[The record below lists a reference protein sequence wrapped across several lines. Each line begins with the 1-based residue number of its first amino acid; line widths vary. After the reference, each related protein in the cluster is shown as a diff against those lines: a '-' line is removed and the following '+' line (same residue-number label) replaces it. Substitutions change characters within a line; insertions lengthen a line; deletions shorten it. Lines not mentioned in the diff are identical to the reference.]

1 MDLQSTRMMLHN
13 SNRYLLKSNALS
25 MGIAF
30 FEGMIFYQHVCQL
43 FYGQCV
49 APELLPLPFAGISVA
64 SDWDETQPMEEME
77 MNFDM
82 AMPLT
87 EEEEQHTAA
96 LVANSLPEE
105 AWALFFQICM
115 SMWFSVPQIMAIPCV
130 AYFIFVVDS
139 SMWNGLCGDTFF
151 WGCAQASMPLLVNKE
166 ETIYSWV
173 SVGQSVVLTHHMS
186 WHSNCPLA
194 IQSAS
199 ICQVPVL
206 TRRDQLKMKQ
216 AKADEKKK
224 AKDAKKEEKKS
235 KEDPGDEAEKPEKRA
250 RGRKRTPAE
259 PSDAGRAE
267 PKAKGRRRTQPKDEG
282 KEEEVENAEENQ
294 ENFEIEA
301 ETETKPTSRPK
312 RAPRA
317 KRADPAEEEKKPMAK
332 VAPKRK
338 AKSAPKRAPKAKS
351 GPKKTSKAAEAEAE
365 ESSKDEIDAKTP
377 RKELFQSD
385 EESSDEA
392 SAHDRV
398 DKKSGKVKPLSS
410 IFEEDAPEQWRRS
423 RASNDGPSAS
433 SAAAPPPAPAVKPK
447 GKGRGRKAAMS
458 PMAKKLA
465 KKRKQAMDDVMHEQ
479 LKEDAQLQGIFC
491 QHLKAIGSLTYDSL
505 KEYLVTHAPKD
516 CNKFLLDAYW
526 GRTACG
532 VKSKELGGNNKRS
545 MPLVSYFA
553 SFGTASTWNVNMT
566 LTYLSAWLMA
576 AWLVITGCAFSFQT
590 SSGLSLQIP
599 GISKVQLHV
608 CWHD

>member
-1 MDLQSTRMMLHN
+1 
-13 SNRYLLKSNALS
+13 
-25 MGIAF
+25 
-30 FEGMIFYQHVCQL
+30 
-43 FYGQCV
+43 
-49 APELLPLPFAGISVA
+49 
-64 SDWDETQPMEEME
+64 
-77 MNFDM
+77 
-82 AMPLT
+82 
-87 EEEEQHTAA
+87 
-96 LVANSLPEE
+96 
-105 AWALFFQICM
+105 
-115 SMWFSVPQIMAIPCV
+115 
-130 AYFIFVVDS
+130 
-139 SMWNGLCGDTFF
+139 
-151 WGCAQASMPLLVNKE
+151 
-166 ETIYSWV
+166 
-173 SVGQSVVLTHHMS
+173 
-186 WHSNCPLA
+186 
-194 IQSAS
+194 
-199 ICQVPVL
+199 
-206 TRRDQLKMKQ
+206 MKQ

-235 KEDPGDEAEKPEKRA
+235 KEDPGDEAEKPKKQA

-433 SAAAPPPAPAVKPK
+433 SAAAPPPAPAVKAK

-516 CNKFLLDAYW
+516 CNKFLLDPYW

-532 VKSKELGGNNKRS
+532 VKSKELGGTTRDPCRLCPILPALA
-545 MPLVSYFA
+545 PLRR
-553 SFGTASTWNVNMT
+553 GMST
-566 LTYLSAWLMA
+566 
-576 AWLVITGCAFSFQT
+576 
-590 SSGLSLQIP
+590 
-599 GISKVQLHV
+599 
-608 CWHD
+608 

>member
-1 MDLQSTRMMLHN
+1 
-13 SNRYLLKSNALS
+13 
-25 MGIAF
+25 
-30 FEGMIFYQHVCQL
+30 
-43 FYGQCV
+43 
-49 APELLPLPFAGISVA
+49 
-64 SDWDETQPMEEME
+64 
-77 MNFDM
+77 
-82 AMPLT
+82 
-87 EEEEQHTAA
+87 
-96 LVANSLPEE
+96 
-105 AWALFFQICM
+105 
-115 SMWFSVPQIMAIPCV
+115 
-130 AYFIFVVDS
+130 
-139 SMWNGLCGDTFF
+139 
-151 WGCAQASMPLLVNKE
+151 
-166 ETIYSWV
+166 
-173 SVGQSVVLTHHMS
+173 
-186 WHSNCPLA
+186 
-194 IQSAS
+194 
-199 ICQVPVL
+199 VPVL

-224 AKDAKKEEKKS
+224 AQDAKKEEKKS
-235 KEDPGDEAEKPEKRA
+235 KEDPGDEAEKPKKQA

-516 CNKFLLDAYW
+516 CNKFLLDPYW

-532 VKSKELGGNNKRS
+532 VKSKELGGDNKRS

-576 AWLVITGCAFSFQT
+576 QWMDDLKTEDVSNYTDPTSDVKRHEAFIKYNASVAATKF
-590 SSGLSLQIP
+590 P
-599 GISKVQLHV
+599 APKK
-608 CWHD
+608 